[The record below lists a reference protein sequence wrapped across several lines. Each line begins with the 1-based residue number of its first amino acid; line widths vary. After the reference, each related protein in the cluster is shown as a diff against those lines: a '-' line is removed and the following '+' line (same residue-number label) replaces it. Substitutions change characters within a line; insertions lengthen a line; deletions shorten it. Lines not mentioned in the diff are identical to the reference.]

1 MPVVV
6 IPLVSSLAVA
16 LLMIFVL
23 GGPIASL
30 TELLTDWLNGLTG
43 ANLILLGVL
52 LGLMQAFDMGGPVN
66 KVAYTFATA
75 GLTTAI
81 ASSAGGPPLQIMAA
95 VMAGGMVPP
104 LGLALA
110 TVLRKQLWTASERE
124 NGMACWLLGLSF
136 ITEGAIPFAAAH
148 PLRVIPSIMLG
159 SGVAGGLVMA
169 FGCELRAPHGGIWVI
184 ALISQPLL
192 YLLAVAIGAVIAGL
206 STIFLMS
213 LDARKTAALAAAED
227 LAEGSPASVAA

>member
-1 MPVVV
+1 
-6 IPLVSSLAVA
+6 
-16 LLMIFVL
+16 
-23 GGPIASL
+23 
-30 TELLTDWLNGLTG
+30 
-43 ANLILLGVL
+43 
-52 LGLMQAFDMGGPVN
+52 MQAFDMGGPVN

-81 ASSAGGPPLQIMAA
+81 TSAAGGPPLQIMAA

-110 TVLRKQLWTASERE
+110 TVLRKRLWTEAERE
-124 NGMACWLLGLSF
+124 NGVACWLLGLSF

-192 YLLAVAIGAVIAGL
+192 YLLAVAVGAVIAAL

-213 LDARKTAALAAAED
+213 LDAKKTEQLAHAED
-227 LAEGSPASVAA
+227 IAEGVTA